1 MDKFEKFLPVLKG
14 LTQSEDLTNINLLQM
29 STEIGDIREEE
40 LSKMPLHIN
49 VITISAVGKLKE
61 TAHSSILQHLIRHQT
76 VLDSFMKSIM
86 GIDKVRVH
94 SKNVRKAEQDRI
106 DVSIYDRDI
115 CVIIENKVNGA
126 VEQHRT
132 NL

>member
-49 VITISAVGKLKE
+49 VITISAVGKLKV

-86 GIDKVRVH
+86 GIDKV
-94 SKNVRKAEQDRI
+94 
-106 DVSIYDRDI
+106 
-115 CVIIENKVNGA
+115 
-126 VEQHRT
+126 
-132 NL
+132 